1 MGKKGLKL
9 ADDSQNKSNHV
20 INFVWFQLFISV
32 SCQMSGKF
40 RLSSSKQV
48 SLSSPVK
55 KNK

>member
-20 INFVWFQLFISV
+20 INFVWFQLFILV

-40 RLSSSKQV
+40 RLSSSK
-48 SLSSPVK
+48 
-55 KNK
+55 

>member
-20 INFVWFQLFISV
+20 INFVWFQLFIPV

-40 RLSSSKQV
+40 RLSSSK
-48 SLSSPVK
+48 
-55 KNK
+55 